1 MTRRILMAYDGSG
14 NSEVAV
20 RQAIEFFGSGYEYH
34 AIYVSKIASTIR
46 IPEAIPPHAATGGLD
61 PEPELERT
69 LEKREAEYVERK
81 LREIM
86 ESSGIEFDLHI
97 WRGDPR
103 EQIVKAAEDL
113 NADIVVIGSRGH
125 SSMSRLLLGSVSS
138 FVVEHAPV
146 STFVVR

>member
-20 RQAIEFFGSGYEYH
+20 RRAIEFFGSGYEYH
-34 AIYVSKIASTIR
+34 ALYVYTPGSTIR

-69 LEKREAEYVERK
+69 IEKREWEYVERK
-81 LREIM
+81 LQEIM
-86 ESSGIEFDLHI
+86 ESSGIEFHLHTR
-97 WRGDPR
+97 RGGSTTAHR
-103 EQIVKAAEDL
+103 EGCNRSECRCCCDRITRH
-113 NADIVVIGSRGH
+113 GSI
-125 SSMSRLLLGSVSS
+125 SRLLLGSVSS
-138 FVVEHAPV
+138 FVVQHAPV